1 MISLTEH
8 SIYNSEN
15 KSWATCRLCLGY
27 LSSILNCQELSI
39 FQNDRDGGKSS
50 IMGGWGTS
58 FKSNIIFG
66 VCFKAG
72 TSAEKTQPLPETK

>member
-1 MISLTEH
+1 MISVAEH
-8 SIYNSEN
+8 SIYNAES

-50 IMGGWGTS
+50 FMGGWGY
-58 FKSNIIFG
+58 
-66 VCFKAG
+66 
-72 TSAEKTQPLPETK
+72 